1 MEELPNKFAHRDR
14 AIDERS
20 NATTGYGAV
29 SGAAMGWTPP
39 ASHRHQQCQNEESN
53 ESHSSC
59 RRSPTVN
66 ATTIAVDLA
75 KTVFELAISDEQGH
89 WARTFQAQ
97 GHEVKRLPPQPVRPS
112 VRRNKT
118 DRADA
123 AALWEADRCG
133 DLLPVPV
140 KTVGQQGLQGLHRVR
155 SAWMATRTDRLN
167 TTRGLLREFGLDLP
181 QGPAAVLTQVPTW
194 LADPESPIP
203 LPLRT
208 ALTELIAEIRTL
220 DTRIAAIE
228 QQLREQAKPRPEIQ
242 RLMAVP
248 GMGLL
253 IATALIAAVGGMT
266 AFRDGRPLAAWL
278 GLTPHESSSGPR
290 RHLGGISKR
299 GDPYI
304 RTLLVSGARSLLNS
318 PSAPQWA
325 RQMLLRRPVNVV
337 VVALANKLA
346 RTAWA
351 LVAHD
356 GAFDRRWGRPDAVG
370 TTG

>member
-1 MEELPNKFAHRDR
+1 M
-14 AIDERS
+14 
-20 NATTGYGAV
+20 
-29 SGAAMGWTPP
+29 
-39 ASHRHQQCQNEESN
+39 
-53 ESHSSC
+53 
-59 RRSPTVN
+59 N

-278 GLTPHESSSGPR
+278 GLTPRESSSGPR
-290 RHLGGISKR
+290 RHLGGISQR
-299 GDPYI
+299 GDCYL
-304 RTLLVSGARSLLNS
+304 RMLLIHGARSALLAAMNQDRTGKK
-318 PSAPQWA
+318 PLTRLQRWA
-325 RQMLLRRPVNVV
+325 VDLAARVGHNKATC
-337 VVALANKLA
+337 ALANKLA
-346 RTAWA
+346 RIAFAVVRQGRTFNGDFVS
-351 LVAHD
+351 VA
-356 GAFDRRWGRPDAVG
+356 A
-370 TTG
+370 